1 MLWSMGLQRVWGWP
15 SMHVP
20 ELGKSGGGGKAMPGE
35 LALELHLQGEGLGLG
50 LLSCFVPRVRR

>member
-1 MLWSMGLQRVWGWP
+1 
-15 SMHVP
+15 MHVP